1 MPPINRTKIIATIG
15 PASSS
20 EKILEEL
27 MIAGVDVF
35 RLNSSHGTYDEFSNV
50 ITSIRKLNAK
60 HNNNCAVLVDLQGP
74 KIRIGEIENGSLEL
88 EIGEQIVLT
97 TEECS
102 GSKEKI
108 HINYDRFPQDVKAGE
123 NILIDDGKIQ
133 LTVTE
138 TNNKNIVKTTVVNGG
153 TLLPRKG
160 VNLPHTKTSLPSLT
174 EKDHEDLMFALEQN
188 ADWIG
193 LSFVRTAKD
202 IHHLKDIIARK
213 GNFCKVIAKIEKPEA
228 LNDIDRIIHEADAV
242 MVARGDLGVEMPME
256 EVPLIQK
263 MLVRKCLQASR
274 PVIIATQMME
284 SMINNYSPTRAEVN
298 DVANSVIDGADA
310 VMLSGETSVGKFP
323 VKAVEYMQNIIATVE
338 KKNYKYNRLHQPDS
352 NSPTYISDSVCY
364 SACVMAS
371 QVGAKAIAGMTRSG
385 YTAFHVS
392 AQRPSA
398 QIFIF
403 TDNHPLLNIL
413 SLVWGV
419 HGFYYDRYVSTDET
433 IADIQ
438 RILKE
443 KNILA
448 VNDAVIN
455 IASIP
460 ISERGTANM
469 VKLSRVK

>member
-1 MPPINRTKIIATIG
+1 MLFNRTKIIATIG

-35 RLNSSHGTYDEFSNV
+35 RLNSSHGTYAEFSSV
-50 ITSIRKLNAK
+50 ISNIRKLSVKHTHNA
-60 HNNNCAVLVDLQGP
+60 AVLVDLQGP
-74 KIRIGEIENGSLEL
+74 KIRVGDIESGSLEL
-88 EIGEQIVLT
+88 DIGESIIFT
-97 TEECS
+97 TDDCP
-102 GSKEKI
+102 GTKEKI
-108 HINYDRFPQDVKAGE
+108 HINYDRFPHDVKAGE

-133 LTVTE
+133 LTVVE
-138 TNNKNIVKTTVVNGG
+138 TNSENMVKAVVVNGG

-160 VNLPHTKTSLPSLT
+160 VNLPHTKISLPSLT
-174 EKDHEDLMFALEQN
+174 EKDLEDLTFALEQN

-193 LSFVRTAKD
+193 LSFVRTAND

-213 GNFCKVIAKIEKPEA
+213 GNFTKVIAKIEKPEA
-228 LNDIDRIIHEADAV
+228 LNDIDNIIREADGV

-263 MLVRKCLQASR
+263 MLVQKCLQASR

-284 SMINNYSPTRAEVN
+284 SMITNYSPTRAEVN

-310 VMLSGETSVGKFP
+310 VMLSGETSIGKFP

-338 KKNYKYNRLHQPDS
+338 KKNYGYNRLHQPDPDS
-352 NSPTYISDSVCY
+352 STYISDSVCFT
-364 SACVMAS
+364 ACVVAS
-371 QVGAKAIAGMTRSG
+371 QVGAKVIAGMTRSG
-385 YTAFHVS
+385 YTAFRVS
-392 AQRPSA
+392 SQRPAASV
-398 QIFIF
+398 IIF
-403 TDNHPLLNIL
+403 TDNLPLLTVL

-419 HGFYYDRYVSTDET
+419 RGFYYDRYVSTDET

-438 RILKE
+438 KILKE
-443 KNILA
+443 KKILLE
-448 VNDAVIN
+448 NDILVN

-460 ISERGTANM
+460 LSERGTANM

>member
-1 MPPINRTKIIATIG
+1 MTLINRTKIIATIG

-35 RLNSSHGTYDEFSNV
+35 RLNSSHGTYEEFSRV
-50 ITSIRKLNAK
+50 IGTIRILNAK
-60 HNNNCAVLVDLQGP
+60 HNQNCAVLVDLQGP
-74 KIRIGEIENGSLEL
+74 KIRIGDLEGGSIEL
-88 EIGEQIVLT
+88 EIGEQIILT
-97 TEECS
+97 TDDCP

-108 HINYDRFPQDVKAGE
+108 HINYDRFPNDVKAGE

-133 LTVTE
+133 LTVIE
-138 TNNKNIVKTTVVNGG
+138 TDRNKNVKAMVVNGG
-153 TLLPRKG
+153 TLLSRKG
-160 VNLPHTKTSLPSLT
+160 VNLPNTKTSMPSLT
-174 EKDHEDLMFALEQN
+174 EKDHEDLMFALEQK

-193 LSFVRTAKD
+193 LSFVRTAND
-202 IHHLKDIIARK
+202 IHELKDIISQK

-228 LNDIDRIIHEADAV
+228 LNDIDNIIRESDAV

-263 MLVRKCLQASR
+263 MLVIKCLAASR

-284 SMINNYSPTRAEVN
+284 SMIHNYSPTRAEVN

-310 VMLSGETSVGKFP
+310 LMLSGETSIGKFP
-323 VKAVEYMQNIIATVE
+323 VKAVEYMQNIISTVE
-338 KKNYKYNRLHQPDS
+338 KKNYNFNRHHQPDAGS
-352 NSPTYISDSVCY
+352 ESYISDSVCY
-364 SACVMAS
+364 NACVMAS

-392 AQRPSA
+392 SQRPAA

-403 TDNHPLLNIL
+403 TDNNPLLNIL

-419 HGFYYDRYVSTDET
+419 HGVYYDRYVSTDET
-433 IADIQ
+433 IADIKK
-438 RILKE
+438 ILQE
-443 KNILA
+443 RNILLPGDI
-448 VNDAVIN
+448 VVN

-469 VKLSRVK
+469 IKLSRAK

>member
-1 MPPINRTKIIATIG
+1 MIPVNRTKIIATIG

-20 EKILEEL
+20 KEILEQL
-27 MIAGVDVF
+27 MLAGVDVF
-35 RLNSSHGTYDEFSNV
+35 RLNSSHGSHEQQREAISE
-50 ITSIRKLNAK
+50 IRILNNK
-60 HNNNCAVLVDLQGP
+60 HNHNAAILVDLQGP

-88 EIGEQIVLT
+88 DIGEQIT
-97 TEECS
+97 FITEECK
-102 GSKEKI
+102 GSKDKI
-108 HINYDRFPQDVKAGE
+108 HINYALFPNDVQVGE

-133 LTVTE
+133 LVVTE
-138 TNNKNIVKTTVVNGG
+138 TNKKNIVRATVVNGG
-153 TLLPRKG
+153 TLMPRKG
-160 VNLPHTKTSLPSLT
+160 VNLPKTKTSLPSLS
-174 EKDHEDLMFALEQN
+174 EKDHEDLIFALEQN
-188 ADWIG
+188 VDWIG
-193 LSFVRTAKD
+193 LSFVRTAND
-202 IHHLKDIIARK
+202 IRHLKDIISRK
-213 GNFCKVIAKIEKPEA
+213 GNFTKVIAKIEKPEA
-228 LNDIDRIIHEADAV
+228 LNDIDAIINEADAV

-284 SMINNYSPTRAEVN
+284 SMIANYSPTRAEVN

-338 KKNYKYNRLHQPDS
+338 KSGYEFHRHSTPNEK
-352 NSPTYISDSVCY
+352 SPTYISDSICY
-364 SACVMAS
+364 NACVMAS
-371 QVGAKAIAGMTRSG
+371 QVGAKAIVGMTRSG

-392 AQRPSA
+392 SQRPSA
-398 QIFIF
+398 QIIVF
-403 TDNHPLLNIL
+403 TDNRQLLNVL

-419 HGFYYDRYVSTDET
+419 HGIFYDRYVSTDET
-433 IADIQ
+433 ITDIQ
-438 RILKE
+438 KILKE

-448 VNDAVIN
+448 SNDIIVN

-460 ISERGTANM
+460 LSERGTANM

>member
-1 MPPINRTKIIATIG
+1 MTLINRTKIIATIG

-35 RLNSSHGTYDEFSNV
+35 RLNSSHGTYEEFSRV
-50 ITSIRKLNAK
+50 IAGIRKLNAK
-60 HNNNCAVLVDLQGP
+60 HNHNCAVLVDLQGP
-74 KIRIGEIENGSLEL
+74 KIRIGELQNESFEL
-88 EIGEQIVLT
+88 EIGEQIILT
-97 TEECS
+97 TDECS

-108 HINYDRFPQDVKAGE
+108 HINYERFPQDVKPGE

-138 TNNKNIVKTTVVNGG
+138 TNRKNIVKTTVVNGG

-160 VNLPHTKTSLPSLT
+160 VNLPNTKTSLPSLT
-174 EKDHEDLMFALEQN
+174 EKDQEDLRFALEQN

-193 LSFVRTAKD
+193 LSFVRTSED
-202 IHHLKDIIARK
+202 IKHLKDIIARK

-228 LNDIDRIIHEADAV
+228 LNVIDDIITESDAI

-263 MLVRKCLQASR
+263 MLVKKCLQSSR

-284 SMINNYSPTRAEVN
+284 SMIQNYSPTRAEVN

-310 VMLSGETSVGKFP
+310 LMLSGETSVGKFP

-338 KKNYKYNRLHQPDS
+338 KKNYKYNRHDQPDI

-364 SACVMAS
+364 NACVMAS
-371 QVGAKAIAGMTRSG
+371 QVGARAIAGMTRSG

-392 AQRPSA
+392 SQRPSA

-419 HGFYYDRYVSTDET
+419 KGIYYDRYVSTDET
-433 IADIQ
+433 ISDI
-438 RILKE
+438 RMLLKE
-443 KNILA
+443 NNVLSSGDIM
-448 VNDAVIN
+448 VN

-460 ISERGTANM
+460 MSERGTANM
-469 VKLSRVK
+469 VKLSRIT

>member
-1 MPPINRTKIIATIG
+1 MIFNRTKIIATIG

-20 EKILEEL
+20 EKALEEL

-35 RLNSSHGTYDEFSNV
+35 RLNSSHGTYEEFSRV
-50 ITSIRKLNAK
+50 IADIRKLNLK
-60 HNNNCAVLVDLQGP
+60 HNHHTAVLVDLQGP
-74 KIRIGEIENGSLEL
+74 KIRVGEITNGSVEL
-88 EIGEQIVLT
+88 EIGEQIILT
-97 TEECS
+97 TDDVQ
-102 GSKEKI
+102 GTKEKI
-108 HINYDRFPQDVKAGE
+108 QINYDGFPKDVKAGE

-133 LTVTE
+133 LTIIE
-138 TNNKNIVKTTVVNGG
+138 TNSKNNVKAVVVNGG

-160 VNLPHTKTSLPSLT
+160 VNLPNTKISLPSLT
-174 EKDHEDLMFALEQN
+174 EKDHEDLMFALEQK
-188 ADWIG
+188 AEWIG
-193 LSFVRTAKD
+193 LSFVRTSAD
-202 IHHLKDIIARK
+202 IRHLKDIIAK
-213 GNFCKVIAKIEKPEA
+213 EGNFTKVIAKIEKPEA
-228 LNDIDRIIHEADAV
+228 IKDIDNIIRDADAV

-263 MLVRKCLQASR
+263 MLVRKCLLASR

-284 SMINNYSPTRAEVN
+284 SMITNFSPTRAEVN

-338 KKNYKYNRLHQPDS
+338 KKNYKYNRLHQPGSD
-352 NSPTYISDSVCY
+352 SPTYISDSVCY
-364 SACVMAS
+364 NACVMAS
-371 QVGAKAIAGMTRSG
+371 QVGAKVIAGMTRSG

-392 AQRPSA
+392 AQRPAASV
-398 QIFIF
+398 IIF
-403 TDNHPLLNIL
+403 TDNLPLLTVL

-419 HGFYYDRYVSTDET
+419 RGFYYDRYVSTDET

-438 RILKE
+438 KILKE
-443 KNILA
+443 KKILQE
-448 VNDAVIN
+448 NDILIN

-460 ISERGTANM
+460 LSERGTANM

>member
-1 MPPINRTKIIATIG
+1 
-15 PASSS
+15 
-20 EKILEEL
+20 
-27 MIAGVDVF
+27 
-35 RLNSSHGTYDEFSNV
+35 
-50 ITSIRKLNAK
+50 
-60 HNNNCAVLVDLQGP
+60 
-74 KIRIGEIENGSLEL
+74 
-88 EIGEQIVLT
+88 
-97 TEECS
+97 
-102 GSKEKI
+102 
-108 HINYDRFPQDVKAGE
+108 
-123 NILIDDGKIQ
+123 
-133 LTVTE
+133 
-138 TNNKNIVKTTVVNGG
+138 
-153 TLLPRKG
+153 
-160 VNLPHTKTSLPSLT
+160 NLPHTKTSLPSLT
-174 EKDHEDLMFALEQN
+174 EKDHEDLLFALEQK

-193 LSFVRTAKD
+193 LSFVRTATD
-202 IHHLKDIIARK
+202 IHNLKDIISRR

-228 LNDIDRIIHEADAV
+228 LNDIDNIIKESDAV

-263 MLVRKCLQASR
+263 MLVKKCLVASR

-284 SMINNYSPTRAEVN
+284 SMITNFSPTRAEVN

-323 VKAVEYMQNIIATVE
+323 VKAVEYMQNIISTVE
-338 KKNYKYNRLHQPDS
+338 KSGYEYNRHQQPSENSS
-352 NSPTYISDSVCY
+352 NFVSDSTCY
-364 SACVMAS
+364 NACVMAS

-392 AQRPSA
+392 SQRPSA

-419 HGFYYDRYVSTDET
+419 HGIFYDRYVSTDET
-433 IADIQ
+433 IADIKK
-438 RILKE
+438 ILKE

-448 VNDAVIN
+448 PDDIVVN

-469 VKLSRVK
+469 IKLSRVK